1 MSPESSTDVH
11 AAPVVQCD
19 FGAGIGCV
27 NRPGGGVV
35 ANGIFGHG
43 GKSPFTLAGA
53 NQPPPTVPSSVP
65 PNRDLVA
72 IMSQRNALQTSE
84 DSMV

>member
-1 MSPESSTDVH
+1 MTPESSTDVH

-19 FGAGIGCV
+19 FGAGIGRV

-35 ANGIFGHG
+35 AHFIM
-43 GKSPFTLAGA
+43 
-53 NQPPPTVPSSVP
+53 PPPTVPSSVP